1 MKNLISKMNKKQQ
14 REFALICASRAVDK
28 VDIKE
33 LNEYLMLICFA
44 VESDMLEEIKACSE
58 YMSAFWAAYKAGVGV
73 AYSADFWAA
82 LWAADGAS
90 YGELHGTVEKEVQ
103 KEIALNILEGGE

>member
-1 MKNLISKMNKKQQ
+1 MNKKQQ

-44 VESDMLEEIKACSE
+44 VESDMLEEINKTEDDIKYYERLIEISE
-58 YMSAFWAAYKAGVGV
+58 YT
-73 AYSADFWAA
+73 DRPIN
-82 LWAADGAS
+82 
-90 YGELHGTVEKEVQ
+90 Q
-103 KEIALNILEGGE
+103 